1 MKLGAIVR
9 AVGLHSEAAMLTIQ
23 DKVELAGLAFGTVF
37 VLVGLFAVIADSLV

>member
-1 MKLGAIVR
+1 LGCIPPVAETT
-9 AVGLHSEAAMLTIQ
+9 EAAMLTIQ